1 MQIARLAK
9 EKSVADLVTKVYG
22 LKPGDTRAAAAE
34 KALLAA
40 NPQLNNIE
48 KLPAGTPV
56 VVPVIAGVSAQ
67 SSAITDPQRAVW
79 LSMVD
84 KLVDSAQQAS
94 NAQVTGLATTAPP
107 TPDSA
112 RTASLTQLRKDIA
125 QFKKLHSS

>member
-22 LKPGDTRAAAAE
+22 LKPGDSRATVAE
-34 KALLAA
+34 KTLLAA

-56 VVPVIAGVSAQ
+56 VVPVIAGVSTQ

-79 LSMVD
+79 MSVVD
-84 KLVDSAQQAS
+84 KLLDSAQQAS